1 MKDISIPEEVKKLLK
16 SRLIIHES
24 LPSTNEYCKKDL
36 VSGGQIVLAQKQTS
50 GHGRMGRSFV
60 SKTGGL
66 YVSFCFEPNIDAKK
80 LIPVTGMCAVA
91 VRRAIKRCCA
101 VSPEIKWTNDILLCE
116 KKICGILAET
126 TFEAGRPKKL
136 IIGIGI
142 NLNQPK
148 ESFEGELSKIASS
161 ISALTGKNTDSELLV
176 AILMEEI
183 DQAYVALCEG
193 GNAILPYIEEYRR
206 HCTSL
211 GKEVHILRPAL
222 APEGT
227 DPRKAFAEDP
237 SIFPTATAVDIDE
250 SFGLIVRYADGKKE
264 TLFSGEISIR

>member
-1 MKDISIPEEVKKLLK
+1 MKDISIPEEVKRLLK

-36 VSGGQIVLAQKQTS
+36 VRDGQIVLAQKQTS

-60 SKTGGL
+60 SKEGGI
-66 YVSFCFEPNIDAKK
+66 YVSFCFEPRIGAKK

-91 VRRAIKRCCA
+91 VRRAIKRCCD
-101 VSPEIKWTNDILLCE
+101 VSPEIKWTNDILLCG

-126 TFEAGRPKKL
+126 TFEGGRPKKL

-142 NLNQPK
+142 NLNQSK
-148 ESFEGELSKIASS
+148 ESFEGELSETASS
-161 ISALTGKNTDSELLV
+161 ISALTCKNTDPELMSAV
-176 AILMEEI
+176 LMEEI
-183 DQAYVALCEG
+183 DRAYKALCEG
-193 GNAILPYIEEYRR
+193 GNAILPYIEEYRV
-206 HCTSL
+206 HCSTL
-211 GKEVHILRPAL
+211 GKEIHILHPSL

-237 SIFPTATAVDIDE
+237 SIFPSATAVDIDE
-250 SFGLIVRYADGKKE
+250 SFGLIVRYADGKRE